1 MDNFLF
7 AVNATLPICL
17 TVLIGYFAKRVGLL
31 SVSLAGSLNKL
42 VFRLFLPAMLFLNVY
57 KIESFAKID
66 FTFVWYAIGATLALF
81 VLGFFAVIL
90 FTKENARRGVL
101 LQATYRANFAFVG
114 ISLASSLFGESG
126 AMMASV
132 LSAFLI
138 PLFNLLAIIALSV
151 FSSENQFSMRSF
163 LVSMAKNPP
172 IISILLGFGA
182 LLLRAWLVQLGVTW
196 RLSDVTPIYQTLTS
210 LSVVATPLALVALG
224 GQFEF
229 SAIGALKKE
238 ILFGVG
244 VRCLAVPV
252 LTIGIAYLIGG
263 FEGAHFA
270 TFVAAFCTPVAV
282 SSVPMAQDMKG
293 DATLAGQLVVFTT
306 LFSAITVFLAS
317 YLLKVA
323 GIF

>member
-282 SSVPMAQDMKG
+282 SSVPMAQEMKG